1 MNSYYSI
8 IYIHP
13 NTLTDELLAVGL
25 LTGGQDGPRF
35 HLSETRMRMLK
46 HQMHRSTYT
55 AVHRQL
61 KYFGD
66 KVEKYKSEASGMLL
80 FDMEFSDE
88 QLEKISKKT
97 KRGIRFS
104 APTMVS
110 EIINDMLHAQ
120 LVHKMLGEKAVLVK
134 KVKRNFYFKWR
145 NVLQENAYNH
155 LVKDSKLSDYSDSPF
170 VNMKIEALNTESKEI
185 FKPINFSSSPKTI
198 SNRFKEIVLLANEL
212 KEYKVFAVSDEP
224 SAKDRRELW
233 GQLAKSDKVKLIK
246 LEDFILSQKQNNK

>member
-1 MNSYYSI
+1 MVSYYSI

-13 NTLTDELLAVGL
+13 NTLTDELIAVGL

-35 HLSETRMRMLK
+35 HLSDSRMRLLK

-61 KYFGD
+61 KYLGD
-66 KVEKYKSEASGMLL
+66 KVEKYKSESNGMLL

-88 QLEKISKKT
+88 QLEKMSKKT

-104 APTMVS
+104 KPTMVA

-120 LVHKMLGEKAVLVK
+120 FVSKMLGEKVVLVK

-155 LVKDSKLSDYSDSPF
+155 LVKDTKLSDYSDSPF
-170 VNMKIEALNTESKEI
+170 VNIKIEALDKETKEI
-185 FKPINFSSSPKTI
+185 YRPINFNSSSKTI
-198 SNRFKEIVLLANEL
+198 ANRFKEMVLLANEL
-212 KEYKVFAVSDEP
+212 KDYKVFAVANEP
-224 SAKDRRELW
+224 SSKDLKELW
-233 GQLAKSDKVKLIK
+233 KQLQKSDKVELIK
-246 LEDFILSQKQNNK
+246 LDEFVSKIKENN